1 MARTA
6 TLKHLAERL
15 GLSVATVSRA
25 LAGSPMI
32 AEGTRARV
40 AEAATIAGYVPNRAA
55 RALVTGRSGFV
66 GLVLPVRGYGK
77 DDPYLGEFVTGL
89 SGGLA
94 ARGVDLFLAAVPEGQ
109 SELSVIRHIV
119 ETRRADGLVLGRTIE
134 DDPRVAWLAG
144 QGFPF
149 VAHGRTLLPGLVH
162 PWLDTD
168 GAAAFAE
175 AFELLY
181 ALGHRHIALMS
192 IAEPMTFRRHRA
204 EGLAA
209 AAARRADPA
218 VRIETVATPRFD
230 RAARAAA
237 VGRLLARP
245 DRPTAVIGLFDGLA
259 LAVLQGAAAQGLA
272 VPGDLSV
279 IGFDDIPAA
288 AQVPPGL
295 TTFDAAVADSAAA
308 IAAMLMRAIEHP
320 AAPAETRLV
329 VPRLILRGSHGP
341 APAHRTDK
349 NQREDHA

>member
-1 MARTA
+1 VPRSA
-6 TLKHLAERL
+6 TLKHIAEGL

-32 AEGTRARV
+32 AEATRARV
-40 AEAATIAGYVPNRAA
+40 AEAAAAAGYVPNRAA
-55 RALVTGRSGFV
+55 RALVSGRSGFA
-66 GLVLPVRGYGK
+66 GLVLPIRGYGQE
-77 DDPYLGEFVTGL
+77 DPFLGEFVTGL
-89 SGGLA
+89 TGGLSA
-94 ARGVDLFLAAVPEGQ
+94 LGMDLFLAAVPEGQ

-119 ETRRADGLVLGRTIE
+119 ETRRADGLVLGRTSE
-134 DDPRVAWLAG
+134 QDPRVAWLAA

-149 VAHGRTLLPGLVH
+149 VTHGRTLLPDVAH

-168 GAAAFAE
+168 GAAAFGQ

-181 ALGHRHIALMS
+181 GLGHRHFALMT

-204 EGLAA
+204 GGLAA
-209 AAARRADPA
+209 AIARRGDPS
-218 VRIETVATPRFD
+218 VRLETIATPRFD

-237 VGRLLARP
+237 IEALLARP

-259 LAVLQGAAAQGLA
+259 LAVMQAAHARGLS

-279 IGFDDIPAA
+279 TGFDDIPAA

-295 TTFDAAVADSAAA
+295 TTFDSAVADSAAD
-308 IAAMLMRAIEHP
+308 IAGMLMRAIETP
-320 AAPAETRLV
+320 GAPPETRLV

-341 APAHRTDK
+341 AP
-349 NQREDHA
+349 EC